1 MHKISPIVFVLLLL
15 LPTLTGVGAQIR
27 NGTIKATVLDQG
39 KALLSGASITLTNV
53 NTMAVHKCVSNEKGE
68 CRFEVPAGAYQVTTE
83 LSMFCPL
90 EVAGI
95 RLKENESVPVELK
108 LTPVSWKDA
117 GADYEKLL
125 KTQRSF

>member
-1 MHKISPIVFVLLLL
+1 MYKISSVGLALLLL
-15 LPTLTGVGAQIR
+15 FPTVHGVSAQTR

-53 NTMAVHKCVSNEKGE
+53 DTRVVHKCVSNEKGE
-68 CRFEVPAGAYQVTTE
+68 CRFEVPGGAYQVTTE

-90 EVAGI
+90 EITGI

>member
-1 MHKISPIVFVLLLL
+1 MYKISPIVFVLLLL
-15 LPTLTGVGAQIR
+15 LPTLTGVGAQTKSGR
-27 NGTIKATVLDQG
+27 IKATVLDQG
-39 KALLSGASITLTNV
+39 KALLGGASITLTNV
-53 NTMAVHKCVSNEKGE
+53 DTMAVHKCVSNEKGE
-68 CRFEVPAGAYQVTTE
+68 CSFEVPAGAYRVATE
-83 LSMFCPL
+83 LSMFCTL

-125 KTQRSF
+125 RTHRPF